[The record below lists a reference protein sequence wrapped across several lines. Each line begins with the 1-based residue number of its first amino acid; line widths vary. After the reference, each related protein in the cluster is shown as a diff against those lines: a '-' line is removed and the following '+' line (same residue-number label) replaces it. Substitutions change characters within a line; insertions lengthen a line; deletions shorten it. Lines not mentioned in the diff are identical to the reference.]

1 MKRACIAIVDGNTA
15 RLYAY
20 QQDDNDQP
28 QLQEQKDLVNVQRRA
43 KDEDLYSTTK
53 PGSRYQ
59 EGGRGSTDDHRDA
72 NRAHHD
78 EEFASQV
85 IDEVA
90 DLVRT
95 NGFGHVVLVS
105 SPKMLGSLRHYED
118 RLTKQGITID
128 EVQRD
133 LTRMTSPQIHDHLA
147 AMNIIEPRG
156 RLTFARR

>member
-1 MKRACIAIVDGNTA
+1 MKRACIAIVAGNAA

-20 QQDDNDQP
+20 QQDENDLP
-28 QLQEQKDLVNVQRRA
+28 RLEEQKDLVNVQRRA
-43 KDEDLYSTTK
+43 KDEELFTTTK
-53 PGSRYQ
+53 PGNRYQ

-72 NRAHHD
+72 NRAQHD

-85 IDEVA
+85 IDEVLE
-90 DLVRT
+90 LVKS

-105 SPKMLGSLRHYED
+105 SPRMLGALRHYED
-118 RLTKQGITID
+118 RLTRQGISID

-133 LTRMTSPQIHDHLA
+133 LTWQSSSQIHDHLA
-147 AMNIIEPRG
+147 AMNIIEPRA